1 MENLHI
7 IKTSYLGATNTRG
20 ARVKIYS
27 ERFRQSVVIP
37 YNYRFNSALDIVINW
52 LQSKGFEIIGKGEGV
67 NNMYVISTT
76 FEQINTRYR
85 ERN

>member
-7 IKTSYLGATNTRG
+7 LKTSYLGATNTRG

-37 YNYRFNSALDIVINW
+37 YNYRFNSALDIAINW
-52 LQSKGFEIIGKGEGV
+52 LQSKGFEIVGKAEGV
-67 NNMYVISTT
+67 NNMYVITKT
-76 FEQINTRYR
+76 FQPIKK
-85 ERN
+85 